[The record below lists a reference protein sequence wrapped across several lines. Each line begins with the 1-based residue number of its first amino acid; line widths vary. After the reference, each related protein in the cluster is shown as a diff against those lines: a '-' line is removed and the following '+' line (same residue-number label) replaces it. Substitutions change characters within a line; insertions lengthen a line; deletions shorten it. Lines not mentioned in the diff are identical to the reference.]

1 MSDAES
7 GMLASHMMAGGTL
20 EVGDHGPAVEELQ
33 RIFGFNRPDGVF
45 GPLTLNS
52 LELFQGAH
60 GLTASGVLTLTSFTT
75 LVNMQG
81 SGTNT
86 AMLFDQV
93 GTGASVNTGRSDNLP
108 AGVGT
113 SVKMAQSDESRVL
126 AYKDSFI
133 SAAAL
138 YDIPP
143 AILAAIA
150 SRETRGGQL
159 LDEEGYSIYGGNQG
173 FGIMQVDAGYHSPHG
188 SPTSDEHIEQAAGI
202 FASFRT
208 RLANDHPEWTD
219 AQILKAAVAAYNCGP
234 GRINS
239 VSGMDSLTTGKDYSN
254 DTWVRAQYYSR
265 FFNETLP
272 NS

>member
-208 RLANDHPEWTD
+208 RLANDHPEWTRCPNPQSSRCCIQLWPWSNQFSVRHGLAD
-219 AQILKAAVAAYNCGP
+219 HREGLQQRYLGP
-234 GRINS
+234 GAILLAILQR
-239 VSGMDSLTTGKDYSN
+239 
-254 DTWVRAQYYSR
+254 DTSQ
-265 FFNETLP
+265 
-272 NS
+272 